1 MTETTVQHLF
11 IIDKINEQKTINKA
25 KVFLKE
31 YERWHLQKDRLEK
44 WRHLSKSPFEL
55 TTTISSEQI
64 AKVNLEC
71 DLRLHTLDTMRETA
85 DNLKFLADVL
95 ELRYIKSIK

>member
-44 WRHLSKSPFEL
+44 WRQL

-71 DLRLHTLDTMRETA
+71 DLRLHTLDTMRETD